1 MKTTKQIRLYVSILA
16 ALLISIVMTNCQAEE
31 DLIQEKDTAA
41 AVLYKEQITAFL
53 GTLKPGSDKSQ
64 NAKIDDMLQALD
76 NASIAT
82 VDLKSTEKLIIVKT
96 NSLKD
101 FETNDAVRL
110 IFVQYQNKIFRSNIV
125 TFKNSSDFNDHDA
138 LLKAIFDRK
147 ATKYDYSGTIKFHN
161 PYQAAILELNY
172 QQGELMW
179 QGAVRNKNK
188 QKAIQKSN
196 GCTDWYWVTTYSDG
210 HVKQEYLYTTC
221 SCEEEAYR
229 TANYCGGGGSGGSSS
244 GNNPSTSTQPIQY
257 PENPVDNQ
265 LFVYIDNDG
274 QMIERKYNSATATWV
289 ITSIT
294 LSEVV
299 INNNRENY
307 NTEFYM
313 IPNFNAKVKQNFFGI
328 DFIFTYDPASA
339 SWEGQ
344 SEEAIADAIEDKIDD
359 SKLDPCT
366 KGVFQ
371 KIKTTTVCDF
381 SEILSRLGAVKSV
394 YKTIIKSE
402 VPPNLQPAQTVWNS
416 TNNYTLYISTD
427 YVGKTKLFIAALML
441 HEMVH
446 AHFISL
452 YDEFYNSNPPNKN
465 AYDDFP
471 ALFHYYVTLK
481 RPSSLNA
488 ADFHHQQI
496 AESYVA
502 GIARALQEYQT
513 GVPVEEGISPEQI
526 YSDLAWG
533 TLQQTPIFDS
543 IYPIGNQNRQRIL
556 NRYQTEQTGYP
567 AGQGTPQ
574 VQTPLGQPCN

>member
-1 MKTTKQIRLYVSILA
+1 MKTTKQPNNQIRLYVSILA
-16 ALLISIVMTNCQAEE
+16 VLLISIVMTNCQTEE
-31 DLIQEKDTAA
+31 DLIKEQDTATA
-41 AVLYKEQITAFL
+41 LIYKEQITAFL
-53 GTLKPGSDKSQ
+53 GTLNLGGDKSQ
-64 NAKIDDMLQALD
+64 NKKIDELLQVLD
-76 NASIAT
+76 NASIST
-82 VDLKSTEKLIIVKT
+82 IDLKSTEKLIIVKT

-125 TFKNSSDFNDHDA
+125 TFNNSSDFNDYDA
-138 LLKAIFDRK
+138 LLQAIFDRK
-147 ATKYDYSGTIKFHN
+147 ATKYHYSGTIKFHN
-161 PYQAAILELNY
+161 PYQAGILELNY
-172 QQGELMW
+172 QQGELVW

-188 QKAIQKSN
+188 QKANQKSN

-244 GNNPSTSTQPIQY
+244 GNNASTSTQPIQY

-313 IPNFNAKVKQNFFGI
+313 IPDFNAKVKQNFFGI

-359 SKLDPCT
+359 SELDPCT
-366 KGVFQ
+366 KEVLDKLKTLSQNDIASIFEKFGIPENGTYN
-371 KIKTTTVCDF
+371 IKMV
-381 SEILSRLGAVKSV
+381 SGPLNSSV
-394 YKTIIKSE
+394 ATAHTKWISK
-402 VPPNLQPAQTVWNS
+402 
-416 TNNYTLYISTD
+416 NNYLITVSDSYTKGTANYQKPPTD
-427 YVGKTKLFIAALML
+427 LAVAAVIV
-441 HEMVH
+441 HELIH
-446 AHFISL
+446 AHFFAL
-452 YDEFYNSNPPNKN
+452 FDDFHNNGNVC
-465 AYDDFP
+465 AYDSFDCLYEKFVSKNYTGP
-471 ALFHYYVTLK
+471 IDEQHAQMFDNYVPK
-481 RPSSLNA
+481 MA
-488 ADFHHQQI
+488 AI
-496 AESYVA
+496 
-502 GIARALQEYQT
+502 LQEFKPGLSSQFY
-513 GVPVEEGISPEQI
+513 E
-526 YSDLAWG
+526 DLAMS
-533 TLQQTPIFDS
+533 TMVDLQYFNDRFPKGSLDRVRIENTRYSEDLNIPKGDATPKGS
-543 IYPIGNQNRQRIL
+543 
-556 NRYQTEQTGYP
+556 
-567 AGQGTPQ
+567 
-574 VQTPLGQPCN
+574 PCN